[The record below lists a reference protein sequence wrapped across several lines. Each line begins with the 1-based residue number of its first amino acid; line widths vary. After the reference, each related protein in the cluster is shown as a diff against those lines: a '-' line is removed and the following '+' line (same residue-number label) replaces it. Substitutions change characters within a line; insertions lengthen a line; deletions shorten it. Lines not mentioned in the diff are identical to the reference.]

1 MFGKRTLEVIGN
13 HIGRSTL
20 NHVTLNHVNH
30 FTTFEQ
36 SHSRR

>member
-1 MFGKRTLEVIGN
+1 MFSKRTLEVISN

-20 NHVTLNHVNH
+20 NHVTLNHMNH
-30 FTTFEQ
+30 FAPFEQ